1 MFNEQDP
8 YVQFKLDTLKR
19 ATPAQSEGFDIVHE
33 AEFPHHSLTE
43 QWIFWG
49 CVAERKETSP
59 RHWSAVHTT
68 PGLQHL
74 DW

>member
-1 MFNEQDP
+1 VNHSHWLLGLTVSFLRSVLQG
-8 YVQFKLDTLKR
+8 
-19 ATPAQSEGFDIVHE
+19 EGSDIVHE
-33 AEFPHHSLTE
+33 TEFPHHSLTE

-49 CVAERKETSP
+49 CVAERKETNP

-68 PGLQHL
+68 PGLQHF